1 MLMHSLHLVIVYG
14 GIGVITPMD
23 GVVILTMDMVGIIG
37 MVLAGASA
45 GAAGTAVAG
54 MDGDIIITI
63 IIIIP
68 VVAGIPVADIGEVA
82 DTGVAMPIPTD
93 ALMVQPVILQVTELL
108 ALHLVVLH
116 L

>member
-14 GIGVITPMD
+14 GIGVITPMA

-82 DTGVAMPIPTD
+82 DTGGTPIHIVAPYQEI
-93 ALMVQPVILQVTELL
+93 AMVDLPLYVEM
-108 ALHLVVLH
+108 VLH
-116 L
+116 Q